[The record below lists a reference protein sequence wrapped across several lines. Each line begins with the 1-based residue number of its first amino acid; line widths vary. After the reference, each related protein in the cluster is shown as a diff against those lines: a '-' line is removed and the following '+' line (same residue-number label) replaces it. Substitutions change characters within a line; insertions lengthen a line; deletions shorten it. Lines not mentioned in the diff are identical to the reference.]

1 MAFAHIRINP
11 ASPRGGTLVNR
22 LRTLQRTV
30 RELQDD
36 VLSMDFMID
45 AGDHARLES
54 EYGCDSTMGDELKN
68 EVASLVAKLTTD
80 ASVTN
85 VAAAINQAAR
95 KIG

>member
-1 MAFAHIRINP
+1 MAFAHIRINT
-11 ASPRGGTLVNR
+11 ASPKGGSLVNR

-36 VLSMDFMID
+36 VIAMDYMID
-45 AGDHARLES
+45 NADYARLES
-54 EYGCDSTMGDELKN
+54 EYGTDSTMGDELKN

-80 ASVTN
+80 ASVTD
-85 VAAAINQAAR
+85 VATAINQAAR